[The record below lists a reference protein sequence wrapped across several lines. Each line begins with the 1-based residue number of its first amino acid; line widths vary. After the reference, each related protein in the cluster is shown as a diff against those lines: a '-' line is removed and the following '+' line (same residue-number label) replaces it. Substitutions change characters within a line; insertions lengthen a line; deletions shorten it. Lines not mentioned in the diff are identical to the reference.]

1 MTQFDIS
8 TFKTTYL
15 FILLPVSLNHMHY
28 FSERFCPIECSV
40 IKKLNQMILMI
51 LQDTLKSAVVEFY
64 TFRKY
69 PYNIPH

>member
-1 MTQFDIS
+1 MTQFDIF

-15 FILLPVSLNHMHY
+15 FILSLVSLNHVHY

-40 IKKLNQMILMI
+40 IKKLNQMIMMI
-51 LQDTLKSAVVEFY
+51 LQDTLKSSVVEFH

-69 PYNIPH
+69 PYINPH